1 MLSNSGIICHQILR
15 ESVVFQLIGTYS
27 GFVLICGKVKFDL
40 TECANKALKGLF
52 PYFSLIELTFPN
64 DDDVPAKEFQGI
76 KIFQVTGLVAFDLCL
91 PEIDACAWHH
101 EIFAAHSSPTILDG

>member
-1 MLSNSGIICHQILR
+1 MLSNSGIISHHILR
-15 ESVVFQLIGTYS
+15 GSVVVQLVGTHS

-52 PYFSLIELTFPN
+52 PYYSLIELTFPN
-64 DDDVPAKEFQGI
+64 DDDVPAKERQSI
-76 KIFQVTGLVAFDLCL
+76 AILKVTGLVAFDLCL

>member
-1 MLSNSGIICHQILR
+1 MSNRGIICHHILR
-15 ESVVFQLIGTYS
+15 ESVVVQLIGTYS
-27 GFVLICGKVKFDL
+27 GFVPMDGKIEFDL

-52 PYFSLIELTFPN
+52 PNLRLIELTFPN

-76 KIFQVTGLVAFDLCL
+76 TILEITGLVALDLRL

-101 EIFAAHSSPTILDG
+101 EVFAAHSSPSILDG